1 MLYPPSVKWYNQK
14 KQDMLRSAAHP
25 RWSNPS
31 LQEEPCYRFSGWRK
45 AASVPV
51 SSAGAE
57 TILLGGNNMAKRSH
71 NEVQESLQEL
81 TRIFRPKDPRKFVKD
96 YIRKY
101 RITGGY
107 EDELTTLVEREMVK
121 LNSPAS

>member
-1 MLYPPSVKWYNQK
+1 M
-14 KQDMLRSAAHP
+14 
-25 RWSNPS
+25 S
-31 LQEEPCYRFSGWRK
+31 LLQRFSEQ
-45 AASVPV
+45 
-51 SSAGAE
+51 SAPCRR
-57 TILLGGNNMAKRSH
+57 TIVVWNMMGGNCMAKRSH
-71 NEVQESLQEL
+71 NEVQESLREL

-107 EDELTTLVEREMVK
+107 EDELTVFVERELVK